1 MTNATQREESAER
14 LARPLIQLAKAS
26 GLSTSFFDQLGTYTE
41 ISDEALVADLNALEQ
56 TLVYLSSRPALA
68 VDYTSAA
75 VQPAKGGVQL
85 TADGLAVVAALLK

>member
-41 ISDEALVADLNALEQ
+41 ISDEDGHRLEELPQ
-56 TLVYLSSRPALA
+56 LYDEVCKVRFAHDNTGTNVPHIYA
-68 VDYTSAA
+68 
-75 VQPAKGGVQL
+75 GGI
-85 TADGLAVVAALLK
+85 